1 VDISLKDQLVKVD
14 ATSASYEDVENAIRK
29 TGKVIK
35 SGKVVDSSAT
45 VPTVAEP
52 EKPLDQATKITAV

>member
-1 VDISLKDQLVKVD
+1 LKDQLVKVD

-52 EKPLDQATKITAV
+52 EKTT